1 MRAFV
6 LCGGEGTRLRPYT
19 YSIPKPMLP
28 LGNKP
33 ILEFVVNN
41 LKRHGVTDVTLTV
54 GYLREQIEAYF
65 GDGKKFGVKMRY
77 LVEDKPMN
85 TAGSIFPAKQ
95 EVQKEDE
102 TFVVVMGDHLTSA
115 NLTKMIDFHKKK
127 KGIGT
132 MGLKMQGTPLEYGV
146 AEMDKEG
153 KITGFKEKPILTNL
167 INAGI
172 YVLEPEVFDY
182 IEVGKDFAKH
192 VFPAVMQQGKKI
204 YGYPF
209 DEYWIDIGRL
219 ADYEDLHR
227 MMSIMEM
234 AKHG

>member
-33 ILEFVVNN
+33 ILEFVVSN
-41 LKRHGVTDVTLTV
+41 LKKHGITDLTLTV
-54 GYLREQIEAYF
+54 GYLNEQIKEYF

-85 TAGSIFPAKQ
+85 TAGSIFPAKR
-95 EVQKEDE
+95 EVQDAGE
-102 TFVVVMGDHLTSA
+102 TFLVLMGDHLTSV
-115 NLTKMIDFHKKK
+115 NLTKMVEFHKKK
-127 KGIGT
+127 KGIT
-132 MGLKMQGTPLEYGV
+132 TIGLKKQGNPLEYGV
-146 AEMDKEG
+146 AEVDKEG
-153 KITGFKEKPILTNL
+153 RITAFKEKPIITNL
-167 INAGI
+167 VNAGI
-172 YVLEPEVFDY
+172 YVMEPEVFDH

-192 VFPAVMQQGKKI
+192 VFPSLMQAGKKI

-219 ADYEDLHR
+219 GDYEDLHR

-234 AKHG
+234 ARQG